1 MQIRLKS
8 VGGPNIGLHVN
19 LVLDG
24 RFCASYPHD
33 RCRHKYLYTGFWEI
47 GERLML
53 KRLDV
58 QHVFIVGSKGIPGN
72 YGGYETFVDKLTE
85 YHQNNP
91 NLKYHVACKAKD
103 TKTFEYHNA
112 DCFDVKVPSIGPAQ
126 AIYYD
131 VAALN
136 QCVKYIRQHNIQH
149 PIVYILACRIGP
161 FAAHFQKVIHKLGGK
176 LYINPDGHEWM
187 RAKWSAPVRKYW
199 KISEQLMTK
208 HCDLL
213 ICDSKNIEKYIHD
226 EYGKYNPKTTFIA
239 YGAETRKSK
248 LMDDDPKVT
257 AWYKEKGLSPRS
269 YYLVVGRFVPENNY
283 ETMIREFMKSHS
295 KRDFA
300 LITNVSDK
308 FLEELKE
315 KTHFDQD
322 PRIKFVGTVYDKEL
336 LMKIRENAYGY
347 FHGHEV
353 GGTNPSL
360 LEALGSTD
368 LNLLLDVGFNREV
381 AEDAAL
387 YWNKQPGNLAS
398 LIDQADNM
406 NAGEIT
412 ELGEKSSQR
421 VVEAYSWQHIADEYN
436 RLLEYVEL

>member
-1 MQIRLKS
+1 M
-8 VGGPNIGLHVN
+8 
-19 LVLDG
+19 
-24 RFCASYPHD
+24 
-33 RCRHKYLYTGFWEI
+33 
-47 GERLML
+47 
-53 KRLDV
+53 

-85 YHQNNP
+85 YHQDNP

-112 DCFDVKVPSIGPAQ
+112 DCFDVKVPDVGPAQ

-136 QCVKYIRQHNIQH
+136 HCIKYIKRHNIQH

-161 FAAHFQKVIHKLGGK
+161 FAAHFQRTIHKLGGR

-248 LMDDDPKVT
+248 LTEDDPKLI
-257 AWYKEKGLSPRS
+257 AWYKEKGLSPKS

-322 PRIKFVGTVYDKEL
+322 SRIKFVGTIYDKEL

-381 AEDAAL
+381 AEGSAL
-387 YWNKQPGNLAS
+387 YWNKQPGNLSS
-398 LIDQADNM
+398 LIDRTDGMSGAEIVSF
-406 NAGEIT
+406 GERSNKRIKN
-412 ELGEKSSQR
+412 E
-421 VVEAYSWQHIADEYN
+421 YSWQFIAN
-436 RLLEYVEL
+436 RYERIFLYDLR

>member
-1 MQIRLKS
+1 MK
-8 VGGPNIGLHVN
+8 
-19 LVLDG
+19 
-24 RFCASYPHD
+24 
-33 RCRHKYLYTGFWEI
+33 KTGQDESS
-47 GERLML
+47 
-53 KRLDV
+53 V

-91 NLKYHVACKAKD
+91 SLKYHVACKAKD

-112 DCFDVKVPSIGPAQ
+112 DCFDVKVPDIGPAQ

-136 QCVKYIRQHNIQH
+136 YCVKYIKQHNIQH

-161 FAAHFQKVIHKLGGK
+161 FAAHFQRVIHKLGGK

-248 LMDDDPKVT
+248 LADDDQKLIS
-257 AWYKEKGLSPRS
+257 WYKEKGLSPKS

-283 ETMIREFMKSHS
+283 ETMIREFMKSRS

-436 RLLEYVEL
+436 RLLKYSKF

>member
-1 MQIRLKS
+1 
-8 VGGPNIGLHVN
+8 
-19 LVLDG
+19 
-24 RFCASYPHD
+24 
-33 RCRHKYLYTGFWEI
+33 
-47 GERLML
+47 ML
-53 KRLDV
+53 ENSTV

-85 YHQNNP
+85 YHQDNP

-112 DCFDVKVPSIGPAQ
+112 DCFNVKVPDIGPAQ

-136 QCVKYIRQHNIQH
+136 YCVKYIRQHNIQH

-161 FAAHFQKVIHKLGGK
+161 FAAHFQRVIHKLGGK

-226 EYGKYNPKTTFIA
+226 EYGKYNLKTTFIA

-248 LMDDDPKVT
+248 LTDDDSKLT
-257 AWYKEKGLSPRS
+257 AWYKEKGLSPKS

-295 KRDFA
+295 KHDFA

-381 AEDAAL
+381 AEDSAL
-387 YWNKQPGNLAS
+387 YWTKQPGNLAA
-398 LIDQADNM
+398 LIDQADHM
-406 NAGEIT
+406 SADGIS
-412 ELGEKSSQR
+412 ELGKKSSLR
-421 VVEAYSWQHIADEYN
+421 IAEAYSWQHIADEYAQV
-436 RLLEYVEL
+436 LSAK

>member
-1 MQIRLKS
+1 
-8 VGGPNIGLHVN
+8 
-19 LVLDG
+19 
-24 RFCASYPHD
+24 
-33 RCRHKYLYTGFWEI
+33 
-47 GERLML
+47 ML
-53 KRLDV
+53 KKLDV

-161 FAAHFQKVIHKLGGK
+161 FADHFQKVIHKLGGR

-248 LMDDDPKVT
+248 LTDDDPKLT
-257 AWYKEKGLSPRS
+257 AWYKEKGLSPKS

-421 VVEAYSWQHIADEYN
+421 VVEAYSWQHIADEYKQLFKN
-436 RLLEYVEL
+436 

>member
-1 MQIRLKS
+1 MQS
-8 VGGPNIGLHVN
+8 GL
-19 LVLDG
+19 
-24 RFCASYPHD
+24 P
-33 RCRHKYLYTGFWEI
+33 
-47 GERLML
+47 
-53 KRLDV
+53 V

-85 YHQNNP
+85 YHQDNP

-136 QCVKYIRQHNIQH
+136 QCVKYIKQYDIQH
-149 PIVYILACRIGP
+149 PVVYILACRIGP
-161 FAAHFQKVIHKLGGK
+161 FAAHFQRVIHKLGGK

-248 LMDDDPKVT
+248 LTDDDSKLT
-257 AWYKEKGLSPRS
+257 AWYKEKGLSPKS

-381 AEDAAL
+381 AEDSAL
-387 YWNKQPGNLAS
+387 YWTKQSGNLAS
-398 LIDQADNM
+398 LIDQADGM
-406 NAGEIT
+406 SAGEISS
-412 ELGEKSSQR
+412 LGEKSSQR
-421 VVEAYSWQHIADEYN
+421 IAESYSWQYISDKYGQVFLGASE
-436 RLLEYVEL
+436 

>member
-1 MQIRLKS
+1 MRQKDS
-8 VGGPNIGLHVN
+8 
-19 LVLDG
+19 
-24 RFCASYPHD
+24 A
-33 RCRHKYLYTGFWEI
+33 
-47 GERLML
+47 
-53 KRLDV
+53 V
-58 QHVFIVGSKGIPGN
+58 QHIFIVGSKGIPGN

-187 RAKWSAPVRKYW
+187 RAKWSVPVRKYW

-248 LMDDDPKVT
+248 LTDDDSKLT
-257 AWYKEKGLSPRS
+257 AWYKEKGLLPKS

-283 ETMIREFMKSHS
+283 ETMIREFMKSQS

-387 YWNKQPGNLAS
+387 YWHKQPGSLSS

-421 VVEAYSWQHIADEYN
+421 VVEAYSWQHIADEYKQ
-436 RLLEYVEL
+436 LFKKLMEKK

>member
-1 MQIRLKS
+1 
-8 VGGPNIGLHVN
+8 
-19 LVLDG
+19 
-24 RFCASYPHD
+24 
-33 RCRHKYLYTGFWEI
+33 
-47 GERLML
+47 ML
-53 KRLDV
+53 NDSFV
-58 QHVFIVGSKGIPGN
+58 QHIFIVGSKGIPGN
-72 YGGYETFVDKLTE
+72 YGGYETFMDRLTE

-136 QCVKYIRQHNIQH
+136 QCVRYIKRHNIQH

-161 FAAHFQKVIHKLGGK
+161 FAAHFQRVIHKLGGK

-199 KISEQLMTK
+199 KISERLMTK

-248 LMDDDPKVT
+248 LADDDPKLI
-257 AWYKEKGLSPRS
+257 AWYKEKGLSPKS

-381 AEDAAL
+381 AEDSAL
-387 YWNKQPGNLAS
+387 YWTKQSGNLAS
-398 LIDQADNM
+398 LIDWADGM
-406 NAGEIT
+406 NADEIS
-412 ELGEKSSQR
+412 ELGKKASLR
-421 VVEAYSWQHIADEYN
+421 IVEAYSWQHIADEYES
-436 RLLEYVEL
+436 RFSLMSE

>member
-1 MQIRLKS
+1 MK
-8 VGGPNIGLHVN
+8 
-19 LVLDG
+19 
-24 RFCASYPHD
+24 
-33 RCRHKYLYTGFWEI
+33 KTGQDESS
-47 GERLML
+47 
-53 KRLDV
+53 V

-91 NLKYHVACKAKD
+91 SLKYHVACKAKD

-112 DCFDVKVPSIGPAQ
+112 DCFDVKVPDIGPAQ

-136 QCVKYIRQHNIQH
+136 YCVKYIKQHNIQH

-161 FAAHFQKVIHKLGGK
+161 FAAHFQRVIHKLGGK

-239 YGAETRKSK
+239 YGAETRKSE
-248 LMDDDPKVT
+248 LADDDQKLIS
-257 AWYKEKGLSPRS
+257 WYKEKGLSPKS

-283 ETMIREFMKSHS
+283 ETMIREFMKSRS

-421 VVEAYSWQHIADEYN
+421 VVEAYSWQHIADEYKQ
-436 RLLEYVEL
+436 LFKKLMEKK

>member
-1 MQIRLKS
+1 MRQKDS
-8 VGGPNIGLHVN
+8 
-19 LVLDG
+19 
-24 RFCASYPHD
+24 A
-33 RCRHKYLYTGFWEI
+33 
-47 GERLML
+47 
-53 KRLDV
+53 V
-58 QHVFIVGSKGIPGN
+58 QHIFIVGSKGIPGN

-226 EYGKYNPKTTFIA
+226 EYGRYNPKTTFIA

-248 LMDDDPKVT
+248 LTDDDPKLT
-257 AWYKEKGLSPRS
+257 AWYKEKGLSPKS

-398 LIDQADNM
+398 LIDQADGM
-406 NAGEIT
+406 SADEISS
-412 ELGEKSSQR
+412 LGEKSSQR
-421 VVEAYSWQHIADEYN
+421 IAKSYSWQYI
-436 RLLEYVEL
+436 